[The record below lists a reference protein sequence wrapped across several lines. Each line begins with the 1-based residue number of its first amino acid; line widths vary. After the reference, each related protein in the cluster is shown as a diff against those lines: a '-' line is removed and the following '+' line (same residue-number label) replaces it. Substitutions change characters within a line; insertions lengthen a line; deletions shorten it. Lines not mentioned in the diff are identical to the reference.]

1 MPSSSAISG
10 ARGTMSRAVELL
22 ACLRFAARKT
32 SHASCS
38 ISSPTPTPEHPPP
51 PRPLSTFP
59 GICTLPSLADALW
72 AFQRLLQ
79 SLLLA
84 GRFYLRCALSQ
95 GSIGQGKLRDDGVC
109 PLPGIPFLA
118 QYRAKVADLLA
129 QILDQPPH
137 LADAQGV
144 VSHCFQ
150 EALAPETLQAIVHSA
165 GRY

>member
-22 ACLRFAARKT
+22 TCLRFAARKT

-51 PRPLSTFP
+51 PRPLSTFL
-59 GICTLPSLADALW
+59 GIRTFPSLADALW

-84 GRFYLRCALSQ
+84 GRFYLRYALSQ
-95 GSIGQGKLRDDGVC
+95 GRDRKSTR
-109 PLPGIPFLA
+109 LNS
-118 QYRAKVADLLA
+118 
-129 QILDQPPH
+129 
-137 LADAQGV
+137 
-144 VSHCFQ
+144 SHANISYAVF
-150 EALAPETLQAIVHSA
+150 
-165 GRY
+165 